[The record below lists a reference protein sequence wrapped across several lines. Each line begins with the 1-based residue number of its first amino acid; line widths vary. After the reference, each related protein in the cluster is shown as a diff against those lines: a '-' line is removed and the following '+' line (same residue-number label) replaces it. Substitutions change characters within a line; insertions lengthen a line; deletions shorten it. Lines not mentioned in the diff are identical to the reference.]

1 MKRILVIS
9 DSHGRND
16 DIEGVLQQVESIGK
30 IDYMIHCGDVE
41 RGDDYIRA
49 LFECPCTMVSG
60 NNDYY
65 LDLPMEEI
73 IEIEGFKILVTH
85 GHYHYVNSGVHH
97 LKEYARQQGVDIVMF
112 GHTHV
117 PFFEKDEDLVT
128 LNPGSLTYP
137 RQAGHKPTFLMM
149 QIDDNGEAHFAH
161 GYYHSHFKE
170 LNI

>member
-16 DIEGVLQQVESIGK
+16 DIEGVLQQVGK
-30 IDYMIHCGDVE
+30 IDYMIHCGDLE
-41 RGDDYIRA
+41 RGDEYVRSLVD
-49 LFECPCTMVSG
+49 CPVTMVSG

-65 LDLPMEEI
+65 LDLPMEEV
-73 IEIEGFKILVTH
+73 IEIEDYKILVTH
-85 GHYHYVNSGVHH
+85 GHYYYVNCGTDK
-97 LKEYARQQGVDIVMF
+97 LKEHARELGVDIVMF

-117 PFFEKDEDLVT
+117 PYFEVDDDLTV

-149 QIDDNGEAHFAH
+149 EIDDDGKAHFGH
-161 GYYHSHFKE
+161 GYYGAHFYE

>member
-16 DIEGVLQQVESIGK
+16 DIEGVLKQVGH
-30 IDYMIHCGDVE
+30 IDYMIHCGDLE
-41 RGDDYIRA
+41 RGEEYVRA
-49 LFECPCTMVSG
+49 LVDCPVTLVAG

-65 LDLPMEEI
+65 LDLPMEEV
-73 IEIEGFKILVTH
+73 IELWGYKILVTH
-85 GHYHYVNSGVHH
+85 GHYHYVNSGVDN
-97 LKEYARQQGVDIVMF
+97 LKEYARRLGVDIAMY

-117 PFFEKDEDLVT
+117 PYFEVDEDLTV

-137 RQAGHKPTFLMM
+137 RQADRKPTFLMM
-149 QIDDNGEAHFAH
+149 EIDNDGVAHFGH
-161 GYYHSHFKE
+161 GYYGAHFDE